1 MPARKKKSTG
11 GGRILRRGRPPTLED
26 PVRFILTIERREI
39 DAIRKIARRKGQTTA
54 SVVREAVSAHLKSQR
69 RK

>member
-1 MPARKKKSTG
+1 MPARKKTPTG
-11 GGRILRRGRPPTLED
+11 SGRQLRRGRPPTLED

-39 DAIRKIARRKGQTTA
+39 DALRKIARRQGQTIA
-54 SVVREAVSAHLKSQR
+54 SVVRKAISAYRKSQR